1 MTDSPRRDGPAPR
14 PQPQQP
20 QQYGWQSETDPAYA
34 YPPPLFGNYYQ
45 SPADANSTQELPAT
59 WYQGGGFD
67 PSREVTQSAT
77 PWTGGAPPQQ
87 PPHPTPHHQSDAG
100 GQPPPP
106 GGPGPRMW
114 LWVLAGVAVLL
125 VIGMVAA
132 LFIVSGTEEQTVVAP
147 PLATA
152 TSTPRTTT
160 SRPTTTT
167 VPSSEAPTT
176 GPSTTESVAPGAT
189 EQVVY
194 NVTGSGKAIN
204 ITYVDE
210 GGVLQTEF
218 NVMLP
223 WSKTVQ
229 LAAPA
234 KDSASVSIVTF
245 GREVSCTITVAGAQV
260 ATRTGSALTVCSGKR
275 S

>member
-1 MTDSPRRDGPAPR
+1 MTDTPRRDDGPVPR

-34 YPPPLFGNYYQ
+34 YPPPLFGNHYQ
-45 SPADANSTQELPAT
+45 SPADANATQELPAN
-59 WYQGGGFD
+59 WHQGGYD
-67 PSREVTQSAT
+67 PSREATHSAT
-77 PWTGGAPPQQ
+77 PLTGGAPPQQ
-87 PPHPTPHHQSDAG
+87 PPYQYPYQPSDAG
-100 GQPPPP
+100 EPPPP
-106 GGPGPRMW
+106 GGPGPRLW

-125 VIGMVAA
+125 VVGMVAA
-132 LFIVSGTEEQTVVAP
+132 LFIVSGSQEQTVVAP

-152 TSTPRTTT
+152 TATTT
-160 SRPTTTT
+160 PRPTTTT
-167 VPSSEAPTT
+167 TTAPRSESPTA
-176 GPSTTESVAPGAT
+176 GPSTTESAAPGAT
-189 EQVVY
+189 EEVVY
-194 NVTGSGKAIN
+194 DVTGSGKAIN

-245 GREVSCTITVAGAQV
+245 GREVSCTITVGGAQV
-260 ATRTGSALTVCSGKR
+260 STRTGSALTVCSGRR